1 MSSRVAV
8 VEFKE
13 KENIKESFNKALHL
27 IGGIEI

>member
-13 KENIKESFNKALHL
+13 KENIKESFENTLRL